1 MDTEQYV
8 FVKCKIVGK
17 GTMCYTL
24 EDIIDLV
31 VVGMEN
37 GEYNHKFSIFKDDSV
52 PLDNLQFLSWFE
64 NRCKNDMSQEE
75 WDVLKSNIQEYFV

>member
-17 GTMCYTL
+17 ALMCYTL

-52 PLDNLQFLSWFE
+52 PLDYFDT
-64 NRCKNDMSQEE
+64 KI
-75 WDVLKSNIQEYFV
+75 VKKSITKSKEKTNA

>member
-24 EDIIDLV
+24 EEIIDLV

-52 PLDNLQFLSWFE
+52 PLDYFDT
-64 NRCKNDMSQEE
+64 KI
-75 WDVLKSNIQEYFV
+75 VKKSITKSKEKTNV